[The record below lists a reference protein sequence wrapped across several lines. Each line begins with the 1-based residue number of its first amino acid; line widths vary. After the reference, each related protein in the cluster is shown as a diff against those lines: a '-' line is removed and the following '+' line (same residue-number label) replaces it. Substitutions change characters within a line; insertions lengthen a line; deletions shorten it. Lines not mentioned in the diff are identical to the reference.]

1 MTQSTRLNQTQI
13 DTIKNI
19 IYNHFGECEIY
30 LFGSQIDMQKRGGD
44 IDIFVICNKKIDLET
59 KLKAKIELQN
69 KLLTPVDIVISKD
82 KNRMIE
88 KEALKGVRVGC
99 FFNHPL
105 NS

>member
-30 LFGSQIDMQKRGGD
+30 IFGSQIDTQKRGGD

-59 KLKAKIELQN
+59 KLKAKIALQN
-69 KLLTPVDIVISKD
+69 KLLIPVDIVISKD

-88 KEALKGVRVGC
+88 KEALKGVRLG
-99 FFNHPL
+99 
-105 NS
+105 